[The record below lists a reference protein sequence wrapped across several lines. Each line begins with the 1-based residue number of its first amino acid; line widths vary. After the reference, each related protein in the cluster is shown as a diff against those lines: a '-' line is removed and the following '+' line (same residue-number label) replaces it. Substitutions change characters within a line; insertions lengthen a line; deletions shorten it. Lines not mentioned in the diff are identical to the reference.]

1 MMRHFVRFACAAAVA
16 AAASGALAEPQVP
29 AWAKQSPLRIER
41 EISTTKE
48 LSLEVGQ
55 NRLMETSVP
64 LGRVSVANP
73 DVADLKVVTST
84 QLLVTAKGVGDTYLT
99 LWDKSDAPLVLSLH
113 VTRNLDALR
122 KQIKDLFPD
131 EEINVSAAGD
141 LVVLS
146 GEVSDVRLPERVVS
160 VAKLQAPKL
169 ANLLH
174 VRGNQQVQLEVKFAE
189 VSRTGLREMGF
200 NWFHNNGDR
209 VAGMVQPNQPVGDF
223 SNNSPRPVLG
233 SNVPGVPGVY

>member
-1 MMRHFVRFACAAAVA
+1 MKRLGACLLACLP
-16 AAASGALAEPQVP
+16 ALLSPLARGDSKV
-29 AWAKQSPLRIER
+29 PLRIER
-41 EISTTKE
+41 EITSSKE

-131 EEINVSAAGD
+131 ENISVTAAGD

-146 GEVSDVRLPERVVS
+146 GEVS
-160 VAKLQAPKL
+160 
-169 ANLLH
+169 
-174 VRGNQQVQLEVKFAE
+174 
-189 VSRTGLREMGF
+189 
-200 NWFHNNGDR
+200 
-209 VAGMVQPNQPVGDF
+209 
-223 SNNSPRPVLG
+223 
-233 SNVPGVPGVY
+233 